1 MQTETNLSVG
11 ADTTLTSH
19 RHAVERVILEMRA
32 HLADP
37 FSLSEMARIACLSPF
52 HFDRIFHQTTGIPA
66 VQFLYALRIEAAKRL
81 LLTSS
86 LSVTDICYEVGYN
99 SIGTFTSRFTELVG
113 LSPRRFRQLGE
124 KVDTVLLW
132 SLLAEAPEIFKNASP
147 GSSMT
152 GRILTPKPIESIIFV
167 GLFPSQIPQSR
178 PVAGTLLTSPGFF
191 SIGLP
196 PAGQFYV
203 FAAAFPRTRDPLT
216 YLLPE
221 AASLLVGVG
230 KRVVNA
236 GKEEPGD
243 SIDVILRPLCITDPP
258 ILIALPFLLVEV
270 LATDHARA
278 V

>member
-1 MQTETNLSVG
+1 MQTEVNLSITHD
-11 ADTTLTSH
+11 DTVAAH
-19 RHAVERVILEMRA
+19 RQAVERVILEMRVR
-32 HLADP
+32 LADP
-37 FSLSEMARIACLSPF
+37 FALSEMARIACLSPF
-52 HFDRIFHQTTGIPA
+52 HFDRIFHQITGIPA

-81 LLTSS
+81 LLTTT
-86 LSVTDICYEVGYN
+86 LSVTDVCFEVGYN

-124 KVDTVLLW
+124 KVDTALLG
-132 SLLAEAPEIFKNASP
+132 SLFAEVTEVFKNAAP
-147 GSSMT
+147 GPSVT
-152 GRILTPKPIESIIFV
+152 GRILTPKPIESMIFV

-178 PVAGTLLTSPGFF
+178 PVAGTLLNSPGFF
-191 SIGLP
+191 SIGSP

-203 FAAAFPRTRDPLT
+203 FAAAFPRTQDPLT
-216 YLLPE
+216 FLLPE

-236 GKEEPGD
+236 RKEEPGN
-243 SIDVILRPLCITDPP
+243 SIDVMLRPLQITDPP

-270 LATDHARA
+270 LATDHVEA